1 MNLYQDIFEIE
12 AVVNGFES
20 CEISKGA
27 FSHRSHLT
35 VAVWYVKLNQ
45 DDATERLRA
54 GLLRFLDHHGVGR
67 EKYNETLTRFW
78 LECVRRLIK
87 GLNGDPGLL
96 ETTNVV
102 IEVLADSRLPLEYYS
117 AERLWSEEARVGWI
131 QPDLK
136 AFSQLA
142 NSQTSNSS

>member
-1 MNLYQDIFEIE
+1 MNLYKDVFEIE

-35 VAVWYVKLNQ
+35 VAVWYLVKLNQ
-45 DDATERLRA
+45 HEATERLRDS
-54 GLLRFLDHHGVGR
+54 LLRFLDHHGAGR

-78 LECVRRLIK
+78 LECVRSLIN
-87 GLNGDPGLL
+87 GSNGDPGLL
-96 ETTNVV
+96 ETTNAV
-102 IEVLADSRLPLEYYS
+102 IEALADSRLPLEYYS
-117 AERLWSEEARVGWI
+117 ADRLWSEEARAGWI

-136 AFSQLA
+136 DF
-142 NSQTSNSS
+142 